1 MLLKGLTRQLPVG
14 YDVATHFTPRY
25 DPWDQRFCAAP
36 DGDFFAAIR
45 DGSASVVT
53 DRIERFTEKGILLA
67 SGQELRADV
76 IVMATGLEL
85 LFLGGIALSVDGET
99 VVVSERLTYKGMMLE
114 GVPNLAVA
122 IGYTNASWTLK
133 CDLTCDYVCR
143 LLNYMRQRGL
153 SECVPRNDDPAVAV
167 EGEPL
172 LNLTSGYIRRSGHVL
187 PRQGTRHPWRVHHSY
202 LRDYRALKMS
212 GVEDPHLVFR
222 GPHWPTA
229 WTSSSTTSSSPT
241 AAA

>member
-1 MLLKGLTRQLPVG
+1 MP
-14 YDVATHFTPRY
+14 
-25 DPWDQRFCAAP
+25 
-36 DGDFFAAIR
+36 
-45 DGSASVVT
+45 
-53 DRIERFTEKGILLA
+53 
-67 SGQELRADV
+67 
-76 IVMATGLEL
+76 
-85 LFLGGIALSVDGET
+85 
-99 VVVSERLTYKGMMLE
+99 SERLTYKGMMLE

-153 SECVPRNDDPAVAV
+153 SECMPRNDDPTVAV

-172 LNLTSGYIRRSGHVL
+172 LNLTSGYIRRSGHLL

-212 GVEDPHLVFR
+212 GVEDRVHGVPRSAPTGRIPEVDLAALVVR
-222 GPHWPTA
+222 DVDVAHRCRVTRAQGAPT
-229 WTSSSTTSSSPT
+229 
-241 AAA
+241 